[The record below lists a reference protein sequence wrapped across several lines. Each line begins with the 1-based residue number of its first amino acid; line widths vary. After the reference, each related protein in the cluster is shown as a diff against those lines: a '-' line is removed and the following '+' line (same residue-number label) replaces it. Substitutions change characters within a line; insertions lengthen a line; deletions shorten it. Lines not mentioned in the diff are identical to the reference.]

1 MNAKAFTSP
10 PASRWRCSWHS
21 FRALPVWVQLWVGGI
36 LVPVNAASF
45 ALLDTWPGRATAVAA
60 LFVVASNLPIMLWA
74 RGMTRLMAVPH
85 LFIWGAL
92 EILLLWH
99 MRQASGGM
107 APLEAA
113 YVWLVLS
120 VNAIS
125 LVFDALDS
133 WRWLTGERDAPGNR
147 V

>member
-1 MNAKAFTSP
+1 
-10 PASRWRCSWHS
+10 
-21 FRALPVWVQLWVGGI
+21 LPVWVQIWVGGI

-45 ALLDTWPGRATAVAA
+45 ALLDTWSGQVIAIAA
-60 LFVVASNLPIMLWA
+60 LVVVASNLPIMLWA
-74 RGMTRLMAVPH
+74 RGMSRLMSLPH
-85 LFIWGAL
+85 LFIWGPL

-99 MRQASGGM
+99 MRQATGGM
-107 APLEAA
+107 AELEAA

-133 WRWLTGERDAPGNR
+133 WRWLKGERDAPGNR